1 MKRTLVAMLGLAV
14 VLAIGCSPT
23 DLLSLLLPDLQGSW
37 DSQVTNGDTATMT
50 GCTGDLTALE
60 GRTYNQSLANN
71 MFCTVGGSLD
81 VLQIDETIA
90 VSPQTVACDDGS
102 LALVT
107 GTGTIGETTVSGQFQ
122 GVVGLVNGVT
132 TVNVFNGSV
141 SGNTLSVQQ
150 SFVVVSGGS
159 TGSCNFTP
167 PLATTITVN

>member
-1 MKRTLVAMLGLAV
+1 MKRTFVATLGLAV

-37 DSQVTNGDTATMT
+37 SSQVTNGDTATMT

-71 MFCTVGGSLD
+71 MFCTVGGSLN
-81 VLQIDETIA
+81 VLQVDEIIA

-102 LALVT
+102 FAAFT
-107 GTGTIGETTVSGQFQ
+107 GSGTLGETTVSGDFQ
-122 GVVGLVNGVT
+122 GFVASNSVM
-132 TVNVFNGSV
+132 TVNAFSGSV
-141 SGNTLSVQQ
+141 SGNILSVQQ
-150 SFVVVSGGS
+150 SSVVVSGGS

-167 PLATTITVN
+167 PLETTITVR